1 MRRVSQLKKNKN
13 FYLAVEGQNE
23 ELYFNHIQKL
33 LNETVGSEYRIV
45 FKIKVK
51 ERPPINCVK
60 WASSQSG
67 LSTCQ
72 RYAIFDYEDDNHIDE
87 NLQAIDESRENNK
100 VECIITNLTFE
111 VWMILHKIDF
121 RTCLNYRNQYLS
133 CINDA
138 FNKSYL
144 SLSDFKN
151 ELEFKRILES
161 ITLSD
166 VKDAYIRA
174 KALNADTN
182 KVKKINHKK
191 VVVLEN
197 PDTNITGLIGYL
209 LKTQGVI
216 DRL

>member
-1 MRRVSQLKKNKN
+1 MRRVNQIKKNKN
-13 FYLAVEGQNE
+13 FYLAVEGQSE

-33 LNETVGSEYRIV
+33 LNETIESEYKIV

-72 RYAIFDYEDDNHIDE
+72 RYAIFDYEDDNHLDE
-87 NLQAIDESRENNK
+87 NLNAIDESRENNK
-100 VECIITNLTFE
+100 VECIITNFTFE
-111 VWMILHKIDF
+111 VWMILHKMEF
-121 RTCLNYRNQYLS
+121 VTCLNYRTQYLS
-133 CINDA
+133 YINNA
-138 FNKSYL
+138 FNKRYL
-144 SLSDFKN
+144 SLGDFKN
-151 ELEFKRILES
+151 EVEFKRILET

-166 VKDAYIRA
+166 VKDAYLRA
-174 KALNADTN
+174 KGLKADTN
-182 KVKKINHKK
+182 KAKKINHKK
-191 VVVLEN
+191 VTILEN

-216 DRL
+216 NRL